1 MPFAVG
7 VVLGFGIG
15 LAGAI
20 LMAPEKKRRGGW
32 PPHMAGEHSENG
44 AGFVE
49 SVKERLGEAVTEAK
63 EARKQAEKE
72 MIARY
77 ERSVGRKSK

>member
-1 MPFAVG
+1 MPFAIG

-20 LMAPEKKRRGGW
+20 LMAPEKKHRGGW
-32 PPHMAGEHSENG
+32 PPHTAGEHSENG
-44 AGFVE
+44 AGLVD
-49 SVKERLGEAVTEAK
+49 SVKERLSEAVTEAR
-63 EARKQAEKE
+63 EARKQAEQD

-77 ERSVGRKSK
+77 ERSVGRKPK